1 MNKTQKLKN
10 IILSKYSSIR
20 EFSRIVN
27 IPSTTLTS
35 ALDKDIGGMA
45 VDRIIKICDALNID
59 IKTFEPINNI
69 EQINT
74 LSKEEKVH
82 IEDLRK
88 LNDLGK
94 KKVITY
100 TQDLLDNPKF
110 ATTNDETCAS
120 LVEEDSS
127 PYLVACHDD
136 DLSDEEKNTMNN
148 KINEFLNK

>member
-1 MNKTQKLKN
+1 MGLEIIEKLKKELN
-10 IILSKYSSIR
+10 
-20 EFSRIVN
+20 
-27 IPSTTLTS
+27 LTS
-35 ALDKDIGGMA
+35 KQLSEKSGVPKGTLDKILNGTTKDP
-45 VDRIIKICDALNID
+45 KLETLKALSRVLGCTLDDFDDEN
-59 IKTFEPINNI
+59 FNNVLKK
-69 EQINT
+69 
-74 LSKEEKVH
+74 LSVEEKKH
-82 IEDLRK
+82 IHNLRK